1 MKKVER
7 QILKNQQTIM
17 SALYNM
23 YFPTITQ
30 YACGSI
36 ERTVA
41 ADNCNRLRYRI
52 SETEDLLERDYYREE

>member
-1 MKKVER
+1 MKKVEQ

-23 YFPTITQ
+23 YFPMITQ

-36 ERTVA
+36 ERAVA
-41 ADNCNRLRYRI
+41 TDNSNRLRYCI
-52 SETEDLLERDYYREE
+52 SETEDLLEREYYREG